1 MKGIKSRLV
10 LYFGMILLL
19 IVLLLE
25 GLFYWAVHTY
35 YFGTATE
42 ALETRSTTFTNF
54 INKYAT
60 GYRLKDKARYI
71 LENISSQEYA
81 KIEVLDLNG
90 KVILNS
96 YGFQTGELIQ
106 TSDVTDA
113 IRGQKG
119 LFVGRSPQS
128 RERVIAISNPLTF
141 ASEYVGVLRYT
152 ISAEPL
158 YQAVNRIALYGLSV
172 GAGVVLLAFALS
184 LLMAKRIVDPIE
196 ELTNAAK
203 QMAEGNFTARA
214 PKRYDDEVGTLAD
227 TFNYMATE
235 IGKNEKLKN
244 DFISSVSHELR
255 TPLTSIKGWG
265 ETLISGGL
273 EEPEETMLGLEVI
286 SKETDR
292 LIGLVEE
299 LLDFSKFQSGEM
311 KLSRERMDLRE
322 LLDDMHVQF
331 AIRSQEKQIDFQLD
345 LPTSP
350 LIVMGDS
357 NRLKQ
362 VFVNLLDNAFKF
374 TPKGGTICVAATA
387 SEERL
392 TVTVTDSGEGIHPND
407 LPHVTEKFFKGTSK
421 LSGSGLGLAIC
432 KEIIQLHTGRFL
444 VSSEQGR
451 GTAIMVDLPLAP
463 PFAGSEPTVERT
475 E

>member
-1 MKGIKSRLV
+1 MKGIRTRLIV
-10 LYFGMILLL
+10 YFGLILLL
-19 IVLLLE
+19 IVLVLE

-42 ALETRSTTFTNF
+42 ALVTRSTTYTNF

-71 LENISSQEYA
+71 LENASNEEYA
-81 KIEVLDLNG
+81 KIEVLDVSG

-96 YGFQTGELIQ
+96 YGFQTGEIID
-106 TSDVTDA
+106 TPDVSDA
-113 IRGQKG
+113 LRGLTG
-119 LFVGRSPQS
+119 IHVGKSPQT
-128 RERVIAISNPLTF
+128 RERVIAVSTPLTF
-141 ASEYVGVLRYT
+141 QGEYAGVLRYT

-158 YQAVNRIALYGLSV
+158 YHAVNQIALYGASV
-172 GAGVVLLAFALS
+172 GAGVVFFAFALS
-184 LLMAKRIVDPIE
+184 LIIAKRIVDPIE
-196 ELTNAAK
+196 DLTKAAI
-203 QMAEGNFTARA
+203 QMAKGNYSARA
-214 PKRYDDEVGTLAD
+214 AKRYDDEVGTLAE
-227 TFNYMATE
+227 TFNYMAAE

-292 LIGLVEE
+292 LIGIVEE

-311 KLSRERMDLRE
+311 KLSLERMDLRE
-322 LLDDMHVQF
+322 VLDDVHLQF
-331 AIRSQEKQIDFQLD
+331 AIRSQEKQVALQLEI
-345 LPTSP
+345 PPAP
-350 LIVMGDS
+350 LAIMGDF

-374 TPKGGTICVAATA
+374 TPRDGTI
-387 SEERL
+387 
-392 TVTVTDSGEGIHPND
+392 TVTATESGGRLMISVGDTGEGIDADD
-407 LPHVTEKFFKGTSK
+407 LPHITGKFYKGRSK
-421 LSGSGLGLAIC
+421 QSGSGLGLAIC
-432 KEIIQLHTGRFL
+432 KEIVELHRGRL
-444 VSSEQGR
+444 YVNSTLGE
-451 GTAIMVDLPLAP
+451 GTTI
-463 PFAGSEPTVERT
+463 TVELPAAKAINIT
-475 E
+475 TKG

>member
-227 TFNYMATE
+227 T
-235 IGKNEKLKN
+235 
-244 DFISSVSHELR
+244 
-255 TPLTSIKGWG
+255 
-265 ETLISGGL
+265 
-273 EEPEETMLGLEVI
+273 
-286 SKETDR
+286 
-292 LIGLVEE
+292 
-299 LLDFSKFQSGEM
+299 
-311 KLSRERMDLRE
+311 
-322 LLDDMHVQF
+322 
-331 AIRSQEKQIDFQLD
+331 
-345 LPTSP
+345 
-350 LIVMGDS
+350 
-357 NRLKQ
+357 
-362 VFVNLLDNAFKF
+362 
-374 TPKGGTICVAATA
+374 
-387 SEERL
+387 
-392 TVTVTDSGEGIHPND
+392 
-407 LPHVTEKFFKGTSK
+407 
-421 LSGSGLGLAIC
+421 
-432 KEIIQLHTGRFL
+432 
-444 VSSEQGR
+444 
-451 GTAIMVDLPLAP
+451 
-463 PFAGSEPTVERT
+463 
-475 E
+475 